1 MEKVKVVI
9 QNLNRQEIWVDEP
22 EKSLLFHI
30 GKAGLDWMQACG
42 QKGRCTTCQFR
53 IEKGKENLSP
63 PTEQELKFQE
73 LRRLPIGHRLACQV
87 KVLGPVE
94 ISVPSAVKLPHIA
107 YSE

>member
-30 GKAGLDWMQACG
+30 GKAGIDWMQACG
-42 QKGRCTTCQFR
+42 QKGRCTTCQFHV
-53 IEKGKENLSP
+53 EKGEENLSP
-63 PTEQELKFQE
+63 LTEQELKFRE
-73 LRRLPIGHRLACQV
+73 LRRLSMDNRLACQV
-87 KVLGPVE
+87 KVSGPVV
-94 ISVPSAVKLPHIA
+94 ISVPNAVKLPHIV